1 MHSIRSMYSCY
12 NGFRSTRFIWCRK
25 RNERGRIRRKATR
38 KRDVSLDLPFSVLSQ
53 NPTVSAVELMPLV
66 EKYFMVFFFKGIIAS
81 MRSEM
86 VKLQKLKRTRK
97 ASRQREREY

>member
-38 KRDVSLDLPFSVLSQ
+38 TRGVSLDLPFSVLSQ

-66 EKYFMVFFFKGIIAS
+66 EKYFMVFFFGYYS
-81 MRSEM
+81 
-86 VKLQKLKRTRK
+86 VKEKRD
-97 ASRQREREY
+97 A